1 MPLTTKSGNEA
12 AGVVTA
18 LRAGRSERHR
28 LRSKGCRQTPT
39 FPAPLSFRTFRS
51 RAPARAR
58 KVRKLLRRTQ
68 MFRPTAAVER
78 RKHIVCLIAEETSDC
93 RLSRESPS
101 AAEQFPHLSRAGWRP
116 RAKGSE

>member
-1 MPLTTKSGNEA
+1 LPKLVIVKIEERSSALNPYHKFTTLIVIPHLSL
-12 AGVVTA
+12 AGPSPRAEGEETA
-18 LRAGRSERHR
+18 PPHTE
-28 LRSKGCRQTPT
+28 
-39 FPAPLSFRTFRS
+39 
-51 RAPARAR
+51 
-58 KVRKLLRRTQ
+58 V
-68 MFRPTAAVER
+68 RPTAAVER